1 MKTILL
7 LFILLTFTV
16 YSYSQTVI
24 NKNDS
29 TIHCVQLLF
38 TDNYVI
44 IEPEILATFPD
55 NTLVEEII
63 IKGDLYYR
71 LMLICKNQQDQ
82 VETYL
87 KYKNVKNYKTLMT
100 IRNKNQVDKMTNLF
114 TFD

>member
-7 LFILLTFTV
+7 LFILFTFTV
-16 YSYSQTVI
+16 SSYSQSE
-24 NKNDS
+24 KNDS
-29 TIHCVQLLF
+29 TIHCVQLFF

-63 IKGDLYYR
+63 IKKDLYYR